1 MVCFRTPWRG
11 PCREM
16 QVARG
21 DVQKK
26 QHGAEGTNYNLILEE
41 AAFPRIRHRVYSW
54 KLVEFYPRSFLASD
68 AAVDPQPPKPGAGIW
83 QHVFRLASTISKI
96 LPLNVNALY
105 GLWRFLSTI
114 SLTIPLNSRPLV
126 WSWKVFEQNCSVLFS
141 RSQRRWWFNSAH
153 LGFQVVE
160 LTAKAESSAGQ
171 QVWGLSGW
179 EARHSLCASQ
189 SDVSTRQQVSSRPP
203 LIQGSSQERNMK
215 GLAKVNRY
223 PLPVSPELKFRTHCP
238 KLETENLKLWVP
250 WKLHGLGALKLS
262 GAQPMS
268 TRGEKRKKELES
280 HALSGRVRHVF
291 RVFAYKLGSG
301 LLSPWRSPQMILD
314 FLQAPE
320 NVYSQRSGQV

>member
-83 QHVFRLASTISKI
+83 QRVFRLASTISKI

-141 RSQRRWWFNSAH
+141 RSQRQWWFNSAH
-153 LGFQVVE
+153 RGFQVVE

-203 LIQGSSQERNMK
+203 LFKGAPKREIWRDWPRSTGILYLYLQNWNSELIVQNWKQRIWNCECPGSFM
-215 GLAKVNRY
+215 A
-223 PLPVSPELKFRTHCP
+223 
-238 KLETENLKLWVP
+238 
-250 WKLHGLGALKLS
+250 
-262 GAQPMS
+262 
-268 TRGEKRKKELES
+268 
-280 HALSGRVRHVF
+280 
-291 RVFAYKLGSG
+291 
-301 LLSPWRSPQMILD
+301 
-314 FLQAPE
+314 
-320 NVYSQRSGQV
+320 